1 MDLLAAMD
9 HYPKKLIQDCQ
20 VVLCIHL
27 RLNLVVLSDDAQD
40 IVNAEAHY
48 GEPEVDLAYRLIPAL
63 ASVQCWKAVHY
74 ALRAQ
79 VALRGAGYVQ
89 EAQLVGPQP
98 KDFGY

>member
-1 MDLLAAMD
+1 MV
-9 HYPKKLIQDCQ
+9 HYPMKLIQDYQ

-40 IVNAEAHY
+40 IVNAEAHH
-48 GEPEVDLAYRLIPAL
+48 GEPEADLAYRLVPAL
-63 ASVQCWKAVHY
+63 ASVHCWKEVHY
-74 ALRAQ
+74 ALRVQ